1 MMKTRL
7 RAKAGMGVAAV
18 LMMGAMGVAAAPPAA
33 AAPADCPRE
42 YVCVWNND
50 TASGKPTWKSK
61 GNLYDL
67 RSENGVTIVNNGVRQ
82 PGADHIWYNLTTT
95 PENGGNFKGCLHYPN
110 DTNMVT
116 FEGPVT
122 LHSARWGREC

>member
-1 MMKTRL
+1 MVKARL
-7 RAKAGMGVAAV
+7 REKAGMGVAAV
-18 LMMGAMGVAAAPPAA
+18 LMMGAMGVAAAPSAT

-67 RSENGVTIVNNGVRQ
+67 RSENGVTIVNNGLLPAKLLSRQ
-82 PGADHIWYNLTTT
+82 
-95 PENGGNFKGCLHYPN
+95 
-110 DTNMVT
+110 
-116 FEGPVT
+116 
-122 LHSARWGREC
+122 WGWT